1 MDREMCQI
9 EIMMNAF
16 AVDPLKLPPL
26 LTAHCSLPMAQ
37 WLQLCVEVD

>member
-26 LTAHCSLPMAQ
+26 LTAHCPLFTAHGTVVAVM
-37 WLQLCVEVD
+37 C

>member
-16 AVDPLKLPPL
+16 AVDPLISPPLFTAYCPL
-26 LTAHCSLPMAQ
+26 LTAHGTVVVVMC
-37 WLQLCVEVD
+37 